1 MMKVTVLY
9 SPPSDPEGFEEHYL
23 SQHGPLVMAM
33 PGLVRLETARQVG
46 TPDGSPPA
54 YYRTAELYFE
64 DMDSLGAAFASDA
77 GKAAAK
83 DAADLAKRTGST
95 TTFLI
100 SAVDPG

>member
-1 MMKVTVLY
+1 MMKVSVLY
-9 SPPSDPEGFEEHYL
+9 SPPTDPEAFEAHYL
-23 SQHGPLVMAM
+23 AEHGPLVMKM

-46 TPDGSPPA
+46 TPDGSPSP

-64 DMDSLGAAFASDA
+64 DMDALGAAFASEP

-83 DAADLAKRTGST
+83 DAADLAARTGST

-100 SAVDPG
+100 SAVDPS